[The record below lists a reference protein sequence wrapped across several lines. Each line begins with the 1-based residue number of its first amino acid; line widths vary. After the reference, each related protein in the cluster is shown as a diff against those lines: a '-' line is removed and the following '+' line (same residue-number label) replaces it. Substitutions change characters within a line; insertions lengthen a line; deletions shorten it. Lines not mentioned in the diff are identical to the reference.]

1 MDMQE
6 MIYNA
11 STWIIPAL
19 LAITLHEAG
28 HAFAAWKLGDPTA
41 KLQGRVTLNPIK
53 HIDLMGTI
61 IIPGLLLLLKAPF
74 LFGYAKPVPVNFGRL
89 GNPRRDMVLVALA
102 GPGMNFLLAFLCA
115 LGFHLLTFLPETQ
128 GMWTYHNLRN
138 GLILNVV
145 LGVFNLLPIPPL
157 DGGKVAVG
165 ILPNSLAVPLA
176 KLERYGFLVLIG
188 ILFLL
193 PMVTRAA
200 GYEINILRWVNDV
213 PIAYVVTLIANL
225 AGLN

>member
-1 MDMQE
+1 MDLE
-6 MIYNA
+6 ELIYNG

-41 KLQGRVTLNPIK
+41 KSMGRVTLNPIR
-53 HIDLMGTI
+53 HIDPFGTI
-61 IIPGLLLLLKAPF
+61 ILPGMLLLLKAPF

-102 GPGMNFLLAFLCA
+102 GPGMNFLLAFLFA
-115 LGFHLLTFLPETQ
+115 LGFHFVTLFPEEQ
-128 GMWTYHNLRN
+128 GEWVFRNLRN

-165 ILPNSLAVPLA
+165 ILPNSLALPLA
-176 KLERYGFLVLIG
+176 RLERYGFFILIAV
-188 ILFLL
+188 IFLL
-193 PMVTRAA
+193 PIATRAV
-200 GYEINILRWVNDV
+200 GYEINILRWVYDG
-213 PIAYVVTLIANL
+213 PISYVVRLIANL